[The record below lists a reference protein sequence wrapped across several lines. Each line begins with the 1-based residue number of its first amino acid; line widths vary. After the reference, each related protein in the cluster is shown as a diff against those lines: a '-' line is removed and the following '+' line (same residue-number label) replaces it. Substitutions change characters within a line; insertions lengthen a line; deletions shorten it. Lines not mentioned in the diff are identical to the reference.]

1 MQCCPVSMNIT
12 SMDLVA
18 AKLFT
23 YFSHVLSQFLNSRM
37 ILCYFCIQKM
47 KKTTKK
53 KNNCKYF
60 FFCDRQFLGTKIICP
75 KSLELCQN

>member
-1 MQCCPVSMNIT
+1 MNIT

-47 KKTTKK
+47 KKTKQNKTIV
-53 KNNCKYF
+53 NISF
-60 FFCDRQFLGTKIICP
+60 FVTDNFWAP
-75 KSLELCQN
+75 KLYAQNP